1 MCRAQEL
8 GMLPNELMK
17 WLLRTA
23 QMLFQL
29 MQQLDHPLAGIDMR
43 IQRRIVRLLKV
54 PPCYRS
60 EQVCLSPQR
69 RHVRI
74 PDVGVELWVDFDRSP
89 ADGCAESIADEEFLF
104 PFPVTWHGF
113 PNEDHLE
120 FTVHRHD
127 CNRSCPRLCLQLRRT
142 NRRHHRYPSR
152 NDWRALAVCREFLQV
167 NREALIVTDGK
178 VGSIPW

>member
-1 MCRAQEL
+1 
-8 GMLPNELMK
+8 MLPNELMK

-74 PDVGVELWVDFDRSP
+74 PDVGVELWVHFDRSP

-113 PNEDHLE
+113 PK
-120 FTVHRHD
+120 
-127 CNRSCPRLCLQLRRT
+127 RLACGARILARGAPHFLPFDRPKARFSAGQA
-142 NRRHHRYPSR
+142 
-152 NDWRALAVCREFLQV
+152 ALLPVR
-167 NREALIVTDGK
+167 IG
-178 VGSIPW
+178 W